1 MSHDARLHYD
11 VDWHEVDWHELADE
25 QRGDAPASS
34 PRHRLRWLLAC
45 YAVGLL
51 IVLARAV
58 QLELS
63 GGAEFRDLASRP
75 VERLVPLAAERGRI
89 LARDGTVL
97 AADREARALAIHYR
111 YLQSPPN
118 ERWLRRQAR
127 ARLSRAERRDSAAVT
142 AAQEALR
149 VELRG
154 LHRRLAAMC
163 GVSESQWSKR
173 TARIQRRVEQL
184 AESINR
190 RRLEKFVEQTS
201 TVPEDETQGVVGI
214 LTGMFAPPERLP
226 PAEVTVAEEIAY
238 HRVVDELPPHAAQ
251 SIADLPAAFP
261 GVKVIVYTRRN
272 YPHASLASN
281 VVGHVGT
288 ASSARATLVAEET
301 ATEATETIGLL
312 GIESRFESELS
323 GVAGRELRYTDR
335 RGELLETRVD
345 QKAIPG
351 RDVVLTID
359 VELQRFA
366 EQLLDRFARH
376 QGLQDEAHEAEE
388 QGGAVLV
395 MDVRSGEILSAA
407 SEPRFDPN
415 WFATGDPRVEAV
427 LAAQGRPLFDR
438 ATRMAIPPG
447 SVFKP
452 LTAMALLEHG
462 VVRADTPFACQGYLD
477 DPERMRCQIFRQH
490 GIGHGDVTLADALA
504 QSCNVY
510 FFHHARA
517 LGPNA
522 LLAWSQRLGFG
533 RTMGSDIGQLTAGH
547 VPTANELEQRLAVE
561 SFSIGQGTLTA
572 TPLEV
577 LGMYAAIAN
586 GGYLLEPKFT
596 RAASAKALP
605 LAAAATL
612 SIERRIAGLDDATL
626 AAVRAGLERV
636 VEDPAGTAFATVR
649 MADFP
654 IAGKTGTAE
663 TGGGQPD
670 HAWFAGYA
678 PANAPQVAFV
688 VVLEHG
694 GSGST
699 AAGTIAKNLVQRMRQ
714 LGYFGEAQTAEK
726 AFPPGKG

>member
-11 VDWHEVDWHELADE
+11 VDWHELADE
-25 QRGDAPASS
+25 QRGDSQASS
-34 PRHRLRWLLAC
+34 PRHRLRWLLAF
-45 YAVGLL
+45 YALALL
-51 IVLARAV
+51 TVLGRAV

-63 GGAEFRDLASRP
+63 DGAEFRDLASRP
-75 VERLVPLAAERGRI
+75 VEQLVPLAAERGRI

-111 YLQSPPN
+111 YLQSPPDG
-118 ERWLRRQAR
+118 RWLRRQAR
-127 ARLSRAERRDSAAVT
+127 ARLTRAERRDPAAVT
-142 AAQEALR
+142 AAEAALR
-149 VELRG
+149 EELRG

-163 GVSESQWSKR
+163 GVGEVQWSKR
-173 TARIQRRVEQL
+173 TARIQRRVELL

-201 TVPEDETQGVVGI
+201 TVPEKESLGVVGI

-238 HRVVDELPPHAAQ
+238 HRVVDELPPHVAQ
-251 SIADLPAAFP
+251 AIADRPAAFP

-272 YPHASLASN
+272 YPQASLAAN
-281 VVGHVGT
+281 VLGHVGS
-288 ASSARATLVAEET
+288 ASRARATLVAE
-301 ATEATETIGLL
+301 ASAAEATQTIGLL
-312 GIESRFESELS
+312 GVESRFESHLS
-323 GVAGRELRYTDR
+323 GVPGSELRFTDR
-335 RGELLETRVD
+335 RGEVLETRVE
-345 QKAIPG
+345 QKAVPG
-351 RDVVLTID
+351 RDVVLTLD
-359 VELQRFA
+359 VELQRFT

-376 QGLQDEAHEAEE
+376 QGLQQDAGEAAE

-395 MDVRSGEILSAA
+395 MDVHSGEILSAA

-427 LAAQGRPLFDR
+427 LAARGRPLFDR

-452 LTAMALLEHG
+452 LTALALLEHG

-477 DPERMRCQIFRQH
+477 DPDRMRCQMFRHH

-517 LGPNA
+517 LGSDA
-522 LLAWSQRLGFG
+522 LLAWAQRLGFG
-533 RTMGSDIGQLTAGH
+533 RAANADIGQLTAGH
-547 VPTANELEQRLAVE
+547 VPTPSELEQRQAVE

-605 LAAAATL
+605 LADGAATL
-612 SIERRIAGLDDATL
+612 PMERRIAGLDDATL
-626 AAVRAGLERV
+626 AAVRVGLERV
-636 VEDPAGTAFATVR
+636 VEEPAGTAFATVR

-663 TGGGQPD
+663 TGGGLPD

-678 PANAPQVAFV
+678 PTNAPRVAFV

-694 GSGST
+694 GSGAT
-699 AAGTIAKNLVQRMRQ
+699 AAATIAKNLVQRMRQ
-714 LGYFGEAQTAEK
+714 LGTFGEAQTAEK